1 MAEKGNEICS
11 GISDADLATTN
22 GCGSSYWLAWIFRI
36 PKWFSHEFYCA
47 CAEHDLLYQE
57 GVFLHDKI
65 FADNL
70 LITKLYESAINDPN
84 ILRAWIKFIVVDVV
98 AFALSTKLSELCF
111 FKANQEQSRQ
121 TKETKIF

>member
-1 MAEKGNEICS
+1 MTECY

-47 CAEHDLLYQE
+47 CAEHDILYQE
-57 GVFLHDKI
+57 GVWLSDKI

-70 LITKLYESAINDPN
+70 LISKLYESAINDN
-84 ILRAWIKFIVVDVV
+84 SFIRAEIKFLVIEII

-111 FKANQEQSRQ
+111 IKANLSQEKQL
-121 TKETKIF
+121 KETKFF